1 MQRQEN
7 GGMMNMNRM
16 TFFFSTDSRS
26 VVSFTSQIIL
36 DVSLLLV
43 CYCFLNRQRPGLFVN
58 LIGFFFF
65 LSVSLSH
72 THPDLNIK
80 QI

>member
-1 MQRQEN
+1 MLRQEN
-7 GGMMNMNRM
+7 GGMMNMNRR
-16 TFFFSTDSRS
+16 TFFFFDSRS

>member
-36 DVSLLLV
+36 DGSLLLV

-58 LIGFFFF
+58 LIGFFFL